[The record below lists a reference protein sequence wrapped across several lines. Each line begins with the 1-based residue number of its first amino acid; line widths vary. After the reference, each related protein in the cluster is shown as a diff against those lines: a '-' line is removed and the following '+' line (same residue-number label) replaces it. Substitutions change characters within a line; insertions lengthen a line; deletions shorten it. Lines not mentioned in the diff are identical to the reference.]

1 MVIHAFNPSAWE
13 AEVGESEVQ
22 DHLWLH
28 SEFEATLGYMRPQGK
43 EQSRTSPEEGN
54 LVKAAAAGML
64 V

>member
-1 MVIHAFNPSAWE
+1 MVVHAFNPSAWE

-22 DHLWLH
+22 GFLWLC

-43 EQSRTSPEEGN
+43 EQSRTYPEGN
-54 LVKAAAAGML
+54 LVIAAAAGMF